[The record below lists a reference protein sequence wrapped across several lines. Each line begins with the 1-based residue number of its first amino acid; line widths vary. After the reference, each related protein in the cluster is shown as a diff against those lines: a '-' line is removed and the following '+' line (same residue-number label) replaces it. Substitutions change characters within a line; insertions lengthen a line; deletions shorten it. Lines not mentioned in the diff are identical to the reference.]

1 MHHSRTLTRPSRP
14 GADAAIEDMAVVPI
28 FDRIVAVA
36 VLGLTAGWIALR
48 AFRAWADYRR
58 QRRALDL
65 LVRSMTEIEHPTREH
80 RP

>member
-1 MHHSRTLTRPSRP
+1 MLRSMSV
-14 GADAAIEDMAVVPI
+14 AVVPLL
-28 FDRIVAVA
+28 DRVVA
-36 VLGLTAGWIALR
+36 VLVLGATVGWIALR

-65 LVRSMTEIEHPTREH
+65 LVRSMSEIERPAREH